1 MSVKLTAPF
10 LIILTLAAVRPA
22 MAQSG
27 TVSGTLTN
35 ALSGDTVANVQVTL
49 QSGSAMQQTRSGPE
63 GRFSFSN
70 VAAGTYDLIVRADGF
85 LPSRTSITVASVELT
100 SNVPLSPELH
110 FSEVTSVSPE
120 AKDSFVSFQS
130 TASLGGQELT
140 RELQPTL
147 GATLENQAGV
157 ALRSFGPGP
166 ARPVIRGMDGDRVL
180 IAENGLRMG
189 DLSSQSGD
197 HGVNVNPASAQRIE
211 VVRGPATLLYG
222 ANAIGGLVNV
232 VTNEIPNAP
241 ATKATGLVTLDAATG
256 APGGGAA
263 GNVTVGNGR
272 FAVNLAAAGRRQNDF
287 RSPEE
292 TIPNS
297 FNRAGMAQ
305 VGAAYTGT
313 MGFLGASYGYDKTHY
328 GIPFVEAGET
338 NLNPRRQNF
347 TVRGEKRGMGG
358 VFDSFR
364 GSLGVRRY
372 RHDELGGEEVV
383 TSFRNDTS
391 ELELLAHHG
400 AARKLHGAI
409 GGSVLTREFEAT
421 GEEAL
426 SPLVDQKG
434 FAAYLYEEVDASS
447 RVQLQVG
454 GRVDRATFKPAADEP
469 NSDFTNFSGSF
480 GVVLTP
486 TQPVSLAFSVAR
498 ASRNPALE
506 ELYFHGPHPGN
517 NAIENGNPGLSSEHS
532 LGIDASLRWR
542 GTAGSGEVTFFANR
556 INDFIFRRFTGEVDT
571 EAGLAVT
578 EFDQA
583 DARMVGMESHLDVRV
598 GPVVWL
604 EGGLDYVRGDLAEL
618 DLPMPRIPPLRGLA
632 GLHLRKNAFEAG
644 IDGTFTA
651 KQDRVYALGFAGTTI
666 GETPT
671 DGYNLAKIFASY
683 TFGTATAAS
692 TITLRLDNAT
702 NTLYRNH
709 LNYLKDLAP
718 EMGRNFAVVYSIR
731 F

>member
-1 MSVKLTAPF
+1 MKQ
-10 LIILTLAAVRPA
+10 LTLALFFVAVLTAAPA
-22 MAQSG
+22 LAQNG

-35 ALSGDTVANVQVTL
+35 ALSGDTVPNALVTL
-49 QSGSAMQQTRSGPE
+49 QSGTMSRQTRSGPD
-63 GRFSFSN
+63 GKYSFSN
-70 VAAGTYDLIVRADGF
+70 VAAGTY
-85 LPSRTSITVASVELT
+85 ELT
-100 SNVPLSPELH
+100 IRLDGYLPERGNVNVSSAETTSDIQLSPELH
-110 FSEVTSVSPE
+110 FTEVTSVSPE

-130 TASLGGQELT
+130 TESLGGQQLT
-140 RELQPTL
+140 QELQPTL

-232 VTNEIPNAP
+232 VTNEIPTAP
-241 ATKATGLVTLDAATG
+241 ITKATGLLTFDAASG
-256 APGGGAA
+256 APGGGGA

-272 FAVNLAAAGRRQNDF
+272 FAVNFAAAGRRQNDF
-287 RSPEE
+287 KSPDG

-297 FNRAGMAQ
+297 FNRSGMAQ
-305 VGAAYTGT
+305 VGAAYTADT
-313 MGFLGASYGYDKTHY
+313 GFLGASYGYDKTHY

-347 TVRGEKRGMGG
+347 TVRGEKRGMGSF
-358 VFDSFR
+358 FDSFR

-372 RHDELGGEEVV
+372 RHDELDGEEVA
-383 TSFRNDTS
+383 TAFRNDTS

-426 SPLVDQKG
+426 SPLVNQKG
-434 FAAYLYEEVDASS
+434 FAAYLYEEINASS
-447 RVQLQVG
+447 LVQLQVG
-454 GRVDRATFKPAADEP
+454 GRVDRATFKPEADEP
-469 NSDFTNFSGSF
+469 NTDFTNFSGSF
-480 GVVLTP
+480 GLVLTP
-486 TQPVSLAFSVAR
+486 TEPVSLAFSVAR

-517 NAIENGNPGLSSEHS
+517 NAVENGNPDLDSEHS
-532 LGIDASLRWR
+532 LGFDASLRWR
-542 GTAGSGEVTFFANR
+542 SSIASGEVTFFASR
-556 INDFIFRRFTGEVDT
+556 INDFIFRRFTGEVDD
-571 EAGLAVT
+571 EEGLAVT

-583 DARMVGMESHLDVRV
+583 NARMVGMESHIDLRV
-598 GPVVWL
+598 TPILWV
-604 EGGLDYVRGDLAEL
+604 EGGLDYVRGDLTSL
-618 DLPMPRIPPLRGLA
+618 DLAMPRVPPLRGLA
-632 GLHLRKNAFEAG
+632 GLHLRRNAFEAG

-651 KQDRVYALGFAGTTI
+651 KQDRVYALGFSGTTI

-683 TFGTATAAS
+683 TFGTGTTAN

-702 NTLYRNH
+702 NTLYHNH

-718 EMGRNFAVVYSIR
+718 EMGRNFAVVYSVR

>member
-1 MSVKLTAPF
+1 MKAKLIFVLLVA
-10 LIILTLAAVRPA
+10 LAGVPDPA
-22 MAQSG
+22 SAQTTNISG
-27 TVSGTLTN
+27 VLTN
-35 ALSGDTVANVQVTL
+35 ALSGDTVPNAVVTL
-49 QSGSAMQQTRSGPE
+49 QSTALSRQTRSGPD
-63 GRFSFSN
+63 GRYSFSE
-70 VAAGTYDLIVRADGF
+70 VSSGMYQLTVRADGY
-85 LPSRTSITVASVELT
+85 LPMRSDVTIGATPLASDLQL
-100 SNVPLSPELH
+100 NPELH

-120 AKDSFVSFQS
+120 TKDSFLSFQS
-130 TASLGGQELT
+130 TEALGGQALTKELA
-140 RELQPTL
+140 PTL

-157 ALRSFGPGP
+157 AMRSFGPGP

-180 IAENGLRMG
+180 IVENGLRMG

-197 HGVNVNPASAQRIE
+197 HGVNVNPASAERIE

-232 VTNEIPNAP
+232 VTNEIPTAP
-241 ATKATGLVTLDAATG
+241 ITKATGLFTLDASSG

-263 GNVTVGNGR
+263 GNVTVGTGK
-272 FAVNLAAAGRRQNDF
+272 FALNVAGSGRRQDDF
-287 RSPEE
+287 KSPEG

-297 FNRAGMAQ
+297 FNRATMGQ
-305 VGAAYTGT
+305 VGAGYTSDTGYI
-313 MGFLGASYGYDKTHY
+313 GASFGYDKTHY

-338 NLNPRRQNF
+338 NLNPRRKNF

-372 RHDELGGEEVV
+372 RHDELDGEEVA

-400 AARKLHGAI
+400 AAGKVRGAI
-409 GGSVLTREFEAT
+409 GGSLLTREFEAS

-434 FAAYLYEEVDASS
+434 YAAYLYEEVNASS
-447 RVQLQVG
+447 RVSVQFG
-454 GRVDRATFKPAADEP
+454 GRVDHSKFTPAADEP
-469 NSDFTNFSGSF
+469 LTDFTNVSGSF
-480 GVVLTP
+480 GVVVTP
-486 TQPVSLAFSVAR
+486 TETTSIALSVAR

-517 NAIENGNPGLSSEHS
+517 NAVENGNTDLESEHA
-532 LGIDASLRWR
+532 LGFDASLRWR
-542 GTAGSGEVTFFANR
+542 NPIASGEVTFFVSK
-556 INDFIFRRFTGEVDT
+556 INNFIYRRFLGDVEDD
-571 EAGLAVT
+571 LPVT

-583 DARMVGMESHLDVRV
+583 DGRMAGMESHLDVRV

-604 EGGLDYVRGDLAEL
+604 EGGLDYVRGDLTSLA
-618 DLPMPRIPPLRGLA
+618 LPMPRVPPLRGLA

-644 IDGTFTA
+644 VDGTFTA
-651 KQDRVYALGFAGTTI
+651 KQDRVYAQGFSGTTI

-671 DGYNLAKIFASY
+671 DGYNLAKVFASY
-683 TFGTATAAS
+683 SFGSGTMVN
-692 TITLRLDNAT
+692 TITARLDNAG
-702 NTLYRNH
+702 NTLYHNH

-718 EMGRNFAVVYSIR
+718 EMGRNFAVVYSVK

>member
-1 MSVKLTAPF
+1 
-10 LIILTLAAVRPA
+10 
-22 MAQSG
+22 
-27 TVSGTLTN
+27 
-35 ALSGDTVANVQVTL
+35 
-49 QSGSAMQQTRSGPE
+49 
-63 GRFSFSN
+63 
-70 VAAGTYDLIVRADGF
+70 
-85 LPSRTSITVASVELT
+85 
-100 SNVPLSPELH
+100 
-110 FSEVTSVSPE
+110 
-120 AKDSFVSFQS
+120 
-130 TASLGGQELT
+130 
-140 RELQPTL
+140 
-147 GATLENQAGV
+147 
-157 ALRSFGPGP
+157 
-166 ARPVIRGMDGDRVL
+166 MDGDRVL

-232 VTNEIPNAP
+232 VTNEIPTAP
-241 ATKATGLVTLDAATG
+241 VTRATGLMTLDAASG

-263 GNVTVGNGR
+263 GNATVGNGR
-272 FAVNLAAAGRRQNDF
+272 FAVNFAAAGRRQNDF
-287 RSPEE
+287 KSPDE

-297 FNRAGMAQ
+297 YNRASMAQ
-305 VGAAYTGT
+305 VGGAYTSDT
-313 MGFLGASYGYDKTHY
+313 GFLGASFGYDKTHY
-328 GIPFVEAGET
+328 GIPFVEEGIT

-372 RHDELGGEEVV
+372 RHDERDGEEVA

-409 GGSVLTREFEAT
+409 GASVLTREFEAT
-421 GEEAL
+421 GDEAL

-434 FAAYLYEEVDASS
+434 FAAYLYEELDASS
-447 RVQLQVG
+447 LVQLQLG
-454 GRVDRATFKPAADEP
+454 ARVDRATFKPEADEP
-469 NSDFTNFSGSF
+469 NTDFTNFSGSF
-480 GVVLTP
+480 GVLLRP
-486 TQPVSLAFSVAR
+486 TEATSVAFSIAR

-517 NAIENGNPGLSSEHS
+517 NAVENGNTDLESEHS
-532 LGIDASLRWR
+532 LGVDASLRWR
-542 GTAGSGEVTFFANR
+542 GAAGSGEVTFFVNKL
-556 INDFIFRRFTGEVDT
+556 NNFIFRRFTGAVEED
-571 EAGLAVT
+571 LAVT
-578 EFDQA
+578 QFDQA
-583 DARMVGMESHLDVRV
+583 DARMEGMESHVDVRV
-598 GPVVWL
+598 GPIVWL
-604 EGGLDYVRGDLAEL
+604 EGGLDYVRGDLTSL

-632 GLHLRKNAFEAG
+632 GLHLRRNAFEAG
-644 IDGTFTA
+644 VDGTFTA
-651 KQDRVYALGFAGTTI
+651 KQDRVYALGFSGTTV

-683 TFGTATAAS
+683 TFGTATTAN
-692 TITLRLDNAT
+692 TITVRLDNAT

-718 EMGRNFAVVYSIR
+718 EMGRNFAVVYSVK

>member
-1 MSVKLTAPF
+1 MKK
-10 LIILTLAAVRPA
+10 LTLALFIFSALTVAPA
-22 MAQSG
+22 FAQTS
-27 TVSGTLTN
+27 TVSGMLTN
-35 ALSGDTVANVQVTL
+35 ALSGDPIPNALVTMRAGSMSRQV
-49 QSGSAMQQTRSGPE
+49 RSGAD
-63 GRFSFSN
+63 GRYSFSE
-70 VAAGTYDLIVRADGF
+70 VAAGSYDLVVRLDGF
-85 LPSRTSITVASVELT
+85 LPSRSSITVNGPTVSSDIQL
-100 SNVPLSPELH
+100 NPELH
-110 FSEVTSVSPE
+110 FTEVTSVSPE
-120 AKDSFVSFQS
+120 SKDSFVSFQS
-130 TASLGGQELT
+130 TESLGGQQLT
-140 RELQPTL
+140 QELQPTL

-197 HGVNVNPASAQRIE
+197 HGVNVNPASAERIE

-232 VTNEIPNAP
+232 VTNEIPTAP
-241 ATKATGLVTLDAATG
+241 VTKATGLMTFDAASG
-256 APGGGAA
+256 APGGGGA

-272 FAVNLAAAGRRQNDF
+272 FAVNIAAAGRRQDDF
-287 RSPEE
+287 KSPEE

-297 FNRAGMAQ
+297 FNRSGMAQ
-305 VGAAYTGT
+305 VGAAYTAGN
-313 MGFLGASYGYDKTHY
+313 GFLGASYGYDKTHY
-328 GIPFVEAGET
+328 GIPFVEEGET

-347 TVRGEKRGMGG
+347 TVRGEKRAMGG

-364 GSLGVRRY
+364 GSFGVRRY
-372 RHDELGGEEVV
+372 RHDELNGEEVA

-426 SPLVDQKG
+426 SPLVNQKG
-434 FAAYLYEEVDASS
+434 FAAYLYEELNASS
-447 RVQLQVG
+447 LVQLQFG
-454 GRVDRATFKPAADEP
+454 GRVDRATFKPQADEP
-469 NSDFTNFSGSF
+469 NTDFTNFSGSF
-480 GVVLTP
+480 GIVVTP
-486 TQPVSLAFSVAR
+486 TEPVSLAFSVAR

-517 NAIENGNPGLSSEHS
+517 NAVENGNSDLNSEHS
-532 LGIDASLRWR
+532 VGFDASLRWR
-542 GTAGSGEVTFFANR
+542 SSIASGEVTFFANK
-556 INDFIFRRFTGEVDT
+556 INDFIFRRFTGAVDR
-571 EAGLAVT
+571 ESGLAVT

-583 DARMVGMESHLDVRV
+583 DASMKGVESHVDLRV
-598 GPVVWL
+598 MPILWV
-604 EGGLDYVRGDLAEL
+604 EGGLDYVRGDLTSL
-618 DLPMPRIPPLRGLA
+618 DLPMPRVPPLRGLA
-632 GLHLRKNAFEAG
+632 GVHLRRNAFEAG

-651 KQDRVYALGFAGTTI
+651 RQDRVYALGFSGTTL

-683 TFGTATAAS
+683 TFGTGTTAN
-692 TITLRLDNAT
+692 TITARLDNAT
-702 NTLYRNH
+702 NTLYHNH

-718 EMGRNFAVVYSIR
+718 EMGRNFAVVYSVR

>member
-1 MSVKLTAPF
+1 MKATLTPIF
-10 LIILTLAAVRPA
+10 LLLFALAASTA
-22 MAQSG
+22 TAQ
-27 TVSGTLTN
+27 TATIAGTLTN
-35 ALSGDTVANVQVTL
+35 ALSGDPVPNAAVTL
-49 QSGSAMQQTRSGPE
+49 QSSAVMRQTRSGPD
-63 GRFSFSN
+63 GRYSFSE
-70 VAAGTYDLIVRADGF
+70 VTPGRYDIVVRIDGF
-85 LPSRTSITVASVELT
+85 LPSRTSVDVNAATLT
-100 SNVPLSPELH
+100 SDVQLNPELH
-110 FSEVTSVSPE
+110 FTEVTSVSPD

-130 TASLGGQELT
+130 TAALGGQELT
-140 RELQPTL
+140 KELQPTL

-197 HGVNVNPASAQRIE
+197 HGVNVNPASAERIE

-232 VTNEIPNAP
+232 VTNEIPTAP
-241 ATKATGLVTLDAATG
+241 VTKATGLLTFDAASG
-256 APGGGAA
+256 APGGGSA

-287 RSPEE
+287 KSPDG

-297 FNRAGMAQ
+297 FSRAGMAQ
-305 VGAAYTGT
+305 VGAAYTT
-313 MGFLGASYGYDKTHY
+313 NNGFVGASFGYDKTHY
-328 GIPFVEAGET
+328 GIPLVEAGET
-338 NLNPRRQNF
+338 NLNPRRQNV
-347 TVRGEKRGMGG
+347 TVRGERRGMDGF
-358 VFDSFR
+358 FDSFR

-372 RHDELGGEEVV
+372 RHDELNGEEVA
-383 TSFRNDTS
+383 TSFRNDSS
-391 ELELLAHHG
+391 EVELLAHHG
-400 AARKLHGAI
+400 GARKVHGAI
-409 GGSVLTREFEAT
+409 GGSILTREFEAA
-421 GEEAL
+421 GEEVL

-434 FAAYLYEEVDASS
+434 FAAYLYEEVSASS
-447 RVQLQVG
+447 RLQLQAG
-454 GRVDRATFKPAADEP
+454 GRVDRATFRPGTLEP
-469 NSDFTNFSGSF
+469 DTNFTNFSGSF
-480 GVVLTP
+480 GLVVTP
-486 TQPVSLAFSVAR
+486 TAATSLAFSVAR

-517 NAIENGNPGLSSEHS
+517 NAVENGNPDLESEHA
-532 LGIDASLRWR
+532 LGVDASLRWR
-542 GTAGSGEVTFFANR
+542 NALASGEITFFANR
-556 INDFIFRRFTGEVDT
+556 INNFIFRRFTGSVEED
-571 EAGLAVT
+571 LAVT

-583 DARMVGMESHLDVRV
+583 DARMAGMESHLDLRV

-604 EGGLDYVRGDLAEL
+604 EGGLDYVRGDLTGL
-618 DLPMPRIPPLRGLA
+618 DLPMPRVPPLRGLA

-644 IDGTFTA
+644 IDSTFTA
-651 KQDRVYALGFAGTTI
+651 RQDRVYALGFAGTTI

-683 TFGTATAAS
+683 TFGSARTAN

-718 EMGRNFAVVYSIR
+718 EMGRNFAAVYSVR

>member
-1 MSVKLTAPF
+1 MKQ
-10 LIILTLAAVRPA
+10 LTLALFFVAVLTAAPA
-22 MAQSG
+22 LAQNG

-35 ALSGDTVANVQVTL
+35 ALSGDTVPNALVTL
-49 QSGSAMQQTRSGPE
+49 QSGTMSRQTRSGPD
-63 GRFSFSN
+63 GKYSFSN
-70 VAAGTYDLIVRADGF
+70 VATGTYELSVRLDGY
-85 LPSRTSITVASVELT
+85 LPAR
-100 SNVPLSPELH
+100 SNVNAGGAETTSDIQLSPELH

-130 TASLGGQELT
+130 TESLGGQQLT
-140 RELQPTL
+140 QELQPTL

-197 HGVNVNPASAQRIE
+197 HGVNVNPASAERIE

-232 VTNEIPNAP
+232 VTNEIPTAP
-241 ATKATGLVTLDAATG
+241 VTKATGLLTFDAASG
-256 APGGGAA
+256 APGGGGA

-272 FAVNLAAAGRRQNDF
+272 FAVNLAASGRRQNDF
-287 RSPEE
+287 KSPDD

-305 VGAAYTGT
+305 VGAAYTADT
-313 MGFLGASYGYDKTHY
+313 GFLGASYGYDKTHY

-347 TVRGEKRGMGG
+347 TVRGEKRGMGS

-372 RHDELGGEEVV
+372 RHDELDGEEVA
-383 TSFRNDTS
+383 TAFRNDTS

-400 AARKLHGAI
+400 AAGKLHGAI

-426 SPLVDQKG
+426 SPLVNQKG
-434 FAAYLYEEVDASS
+434 YAAYLYEEVDASS
-447 RVQLQVG
+447 LVQLQFG
-454 GRVDRATFKPAADEP
+454 GRVDRATFKPEADEP
-469 NSDFTNFSGSF
+469 NTDFTNVSGSF
-480 GVVLTP
+480 GLVLTP
-486 TQPVSLAFSVAR
+486 TEPVSLAFSVAR

-517 NAIENGNPGLSSEHS
+517 NAVENGNPDLDSEHS
-532 LGIDASLRWR
+532 IGFDASLRWR
-542 GTAGSGEVTFFANR
+542 SSIASGEVTFFASK
-556 INDFIFRRFTGEVDT
+556 INNFIFRQFTGEVDD
-571 EAGLAVT
+571 EEGLAVT
-578 EFDQA
+578 EFQQA
-583 DARMVGMESHLDVRV
+583 DARMVGMESHLDLRL
-598 GPVVWL
+598 GPIVWL
-604 EGGLDYVRGDLAEL
+604 EGGLDYVRGDLTSL

-644 IDGTFTA
+644 IDGTFSA
-651 KQDRVYALGFAGTTI
+651 KQDRVYALGFSGTTI

-671 DGYNLAKIFASY
+671 DGYNLAKVFASY
-683 TFGTATAAS
+683 TFGTGTTAN

-702 NTLYRNH
+702 NTLYHNH

-718 EMGRNFAVVYSIR
+718 EMGRNFAVVYSVR

>member
-1 MSVKLTAPF
+1 MHTK
-10 LIILTLAAVRPA
+10 LTLALFITLALMARPA
-22 MAQSG
+22 LAQNS

-35 ALSGDTVANVQVTL
+35 ALSGDTVANALVTL
-49 QSGSAMQQTRSGPE
+49 QSGTTTRQVRSGPD
-63 GRFSFSN
+63 GRYSFSN
-70 VAAGTYDLIVRADGF
+70 VAAGSYDLVVRIDGF
-85 LPSRTSITVASVELT
+85 LPARSSVTVNGPAATSDIQL
-100 SNVPLSPELH
+100 NPELH
-110 FSEVTSVSPE
+110 FTEVTSVSPDS
-120 AKDSFVSFQS
+120 KDSFVSFQS
-130 TASLGGQELT
+130 TEALGGQELT
-140 RELQPTL
+140 QELQPTL
-147 GATLENQAGV
+147 GATLENQAGI

-232 VTNEIPNAP
+232 VTNEIPTAP
-241 ATKATGLVTLDAATG
+241 VTKATGLLTLDASSG

-263 GNVTVGNGR
+263 GNVTVGTGK
-272 FAVNLAAAGRRQNDF
+272 FAVNVAAAGRRQNDF
-287 RSPEE
+287 KSPEE

-305 VGAAYTGT
+305 VGAAYTADT
-313 MGFLGASYGYDKTHY
+313 GFLGASFGYDKTHY
-328 GIPFVEAGET
+328 GIPFVEEGVT
-338 NLNPRRQNF
+338 NLNPRRKNF

-358 VFDSFR
+358 LFDSFR

-372 RHDELGGEEVV
+372 RHDELDGEEVA

-400 AARKLHGAI
+400 AARKLRGAI
-409 GGSVLTREFEAT
+409 GGSVLTREFEAS

-426 SPLVDQKG
+426 SPVVDQKG
-434 FAAYLYEEVDASS
+434 FAAYLYEEVTASS
-447 RVQLQVG
+447 LVQLQFG
-454 GRVDRATFKPAADEP
+454 GRVDRATFKPAEDEP
-469 NSDFTNFSGSF
+469 NTDFTNFSGSF
-480 GVVLTP
+480 GLVVTP
-486 TQPVSLAFSVAR
+486 TEATSLAFSIAR

-517 NAIENGNPGLSSEHS
+517 NAVENGNTDLNSEHA
-532 LGIDASLRWR
+532 LGLDASLRWR
-542 GTAGSGEVTFFANR
+542 NPVASGEVTFFVSK
-556 INDFIFRRFTGEVDT
+556 INDFIFRRFTGEVEDD
-571 EAGLAVT
+571 LAVT

-583 DARMVGMESHLDVRV
+583 DARMAGMESHLDVRV

-604 EGGLDYVRGDLAEL
+604 EGGLDYVRGDLTSL
-618 DLPMPRIPPLRGLA
+618 DLPMPRVPPLRGLA
-632 GLHLRKNAFEAG
+632 GLHIRRNAFEAG
-644 IDGTFTA
+644 IDTTFTA
-651 KQDRVYALGFAGTTI
+651 KQDRVYALGFGGTTL

-671 DGYNLAKIFASY
+671 DGYNLAKVFASY
-683 TFGTATAAS
+683 TFGSGTAAN
-692 TITLRLDNAT
+692 TITARLDNAT
-702 NTLYRNH
+702 NALYHNH

-718 EMGRNFAVVYSIR
+718 EMGRNFAVVFSTR

>member
-1 MSVKLTAPF
+1 MRAT
-10 LIILTLAAVRPA
+10 LTLAILMVLALAAPPLA
-22 MAQSG
+22 MAQTS

-35 ALSGDTVANVQVTL
+35 ALSGDPIANTTVTL
-49 QSGSAMQQTRSGPE
+49 QAGGTMRQARTGAD
-63 GRFSFSN
+63 GRFTFSE
-70 VAAGTYDLIVRADGF
+70 VAPATYDLIVRTDGY
-85 LPSRTSITVASVELT
+85 LPSRTSITVTPGALT
-100 SNVPLSPELH
+100 SDVALSPELH
-110 FSEVTSVSPE
+110 FSEVVSVSPE

-130 TASLGGQELT
+130 TESLGGQELDKQ
-140 RELQPTL
+140 LQPTL

-232 VTNEIPNAP
+232 VTNEIPTAP
-241 ATKATGLVTLDAATG
+241 VTRATGLLTFDAASG

-263 GNVTVGNGR
+263 GNVTVGNGK
-272 FAVNLAAAGRRQNDF
+272 FAVNFAGAGRRQNDF
-287 RSPEE
+287 KSPED

-297 FNRAGMAQ
+297 FNRSGMAQ
-305 VGAAYTGT
+305 VGAAYTAAT
-313 MGFLGASYGYDKTHY
+313 GFLGASYGYDKTHY

-347 TVRGEKRGMGG
+347 TVRGEKRGMGR

-372 RHDELGGEEVV
+372 RHDELDGEEVA

-426 SPLVDQKG
+426 SPLVNQKG
-434 FAAYLYEEVDASS
+434 FAAYLYEEVNASS
-447 RVQLQVG
+447 LVQLQLG
-454 GRVDRATFKPAADEP
+454 GRVDRATFKPEVDEP
-469 NSDFTNFSGSF
+469 NRDFNNFSGSF
-480 GVVLTP
+480 GLVVSP
-486 TQPVSLAFSVAR
+486 TEATSLAFSVAR

-517 NAIENGNPGLSSEHS
+517 NAVENGNTDLESEHA
-532 LGIDASLRWR
+532 LGVDASLRWR
-542 GTAGSGEVTFFANR
+542 NAVASGEVTFFVSK
-556 INDFIFRRFTGEVDT
+556 INNFIFRRFTGKVEDD
-571 EAGLAVT
+571 LAVT

-583 DARMVGMESHLDVRV
+583 DARMAGMESHLDVRV
-598 GPVVWL
+598 GPIVWL
-604 EGGLDYVRGDLAEL
+604 EGGLDYVRGDLTGL
-618 DLPMPRIPPLRGLA
+618 DLPMPRVPPLRGLA
-632 GLHLRKNAFEAG
+632 GLHLRRNAFEAG

-651 KQDRVYALGFAGTTI
+651 KQDRVYALGFSGTTI

-683 TFGTATAAS
+683 TFGGTTAN

-702 NTLYRNH
+702 NTLYHNH

-718 EMGRNFAVVYSIR
+718 EMGRNFAVVFSTR

>member
-1 MSVKLTAPF
+1 MKNLTLPALIIVGALTASPA
-10 LIILTLAAVRPA
+10 LA
-22 MAQSG
+22 QTGS
-27 TVSGTLTN
+27 VSGTLTN
-35 ALSGDTVANVQVTL
+35 ALSGEPVPNALITL
-49 QSGSAMQQTRSGPE
+49 QSGTMSRQARSGAD
-63 GRFSFSN
+63 GRYSFSE
-70 VAAGTYDLIVRADGF
+70 VAAGNYELTIRLDGF
-85 LPSRTSITVASVELT
+85 LPSKTSIAVNGPALT
-100 SNVPLSPELH
+100 DVQLSPELH
-110 FSEVTSVSPE
+110 FTEVTSVSPE
-120 AKDSFVSFQS
+120 GKDSFVSFQS
-130 TASLGGQELT
+130 TESLGGQQLT
-140 RELQPTL
+140 QELQPTL

-232 VTNEIPNAP
+232 VTNEIPTAP
-241 ATKATGLVTLDAATG
+241 VTKATGLLTLDAASG
-256 APGGGAA
+256 APGGGGA

-272 FAVNLAAAGRRQNDF
+272 FAVNIAAAGRRQNDF
-287 RSPEE
+287 KAPDE

-297 FNRAGMAQ
+297 YNRAGMAQ
-305 VGAAYTGT
+305 VGAAYTSDR
-313 MGFLGASYGYDKTHY
+313 GFLGASYGYDKTHY

-338 NLNPRRQNF
+338 NLNPRRQNI
-347 TVRGEKRGMGG
+347 TVRGERRGMGS

-364 GSLGVRRY
+364 ASLGVRRY
-372 RHDELGGEEVV
+372 RHDELDGEEVA

-400 AARKLHGAI
+400 AARKFHGAI

-426 SPLVDQKG
+426 SPLVNQKG
-434 FAAYLYEEVDASS
+434 FAAYLYEEVNASS
-447 RVQLQVG
+447 LMQLQFG

-469 NSDFTNFSGSF
+469 NTNFTNFSGSV
-480 GVVLTP
+480 GLVLTP
-486 TQPVSLAFSVAR
+486 TEPVSLAFSLAR

-517 NAIENGNPGLSSEHS
+517 NAVENGNPDLNSEHS
-532 LGIDASLRWR
+532 TGFDASLRWR
-542 GTAGSGEVTFFANR
+542 SAVASGEVTFFVNK
-556 INDFIFRRFTGEVDT
+556 INDFIFRRFTGVVDK
-571 EAGLAVT
+571 ESDLAVT

-583 DARMVGMESHLDVRV
+583 DARMAGMESHVDVRIA
-598 GPVVWL
+598 PIVWI
-604 EGGLDYVRGDLAEL
+604 EGGLDYVRGDLTSL
-618 DLPMPRIPPLRGLA
+618 DLPMPRVPPLRGLA
-632 GLHLRKNAFEAG
+632 GLHLRRNAFEAG
-644 IDGTFTA
+644 LDGTFTA
-651 KQDRVYALGFAGTTI
+651 KQDRVYTQGFSGTAI

-671 DGYNLAKIFASY
+671 EGYNLAKIFASY
-683 TFGTATAAS
+683 TFGTGTTVN
-692 TITLRLDNAT
+692 TITARLDNAT

-718 EMGRNFAVVYSIR
+718 EMGRNFAVVYSVR

>member
-1 MSVKLTAPF
+1 MKATFAVAF
-10 LIILTLAAVRPA
+10 LTLFALAASPA
-22 MAQSG
+22 GAQTA

-35 ALSGDTVANVQVTL
+35 ALSGDPISNVPVTL
-49 QSGSAMQQTRSGPE
+49 QSPAATRQTRSGSD
-63 GRFSFSN
+63 GRYAFSE
-70 VAAGTYDLIVRADGF
+70 VMAGKYEIVVRVDGF
-85 LPSRTSITVASVELT
+85 LPSRTNVDVNGTTLT
-100 SNVPLSPELH
+100 SDVQLSPELH
-110 FSEVTSVSPE
+110 FTEVTSVSPD

-130 TASLGGQELT
+130 TEALGGQELT
-140 RELQPTL
+140 KELQPTL

-197 HGVNVNPASAQRIE
+197 HGINVNPASAERIE

-232 VTNEIPNAP
+232 VTNEIPTAP
-241 ATKATGLVTLDAATG
+241 VTKATGLVTFDAASG
-256 APGGGAA
+256 APGGGSA
-263 GNVTVGNGR
+263 GNVTLGNGR
-272 FAVNLAAAGRRQNDF
+272 FAVNLAAAGRRQGDF
-287 RSPEE
+287 RSPEG

-305 VGAAYTGT
+305 VGASYTANN
-313 MGFLGASYGYDKTHY
+313 GFLGASVGYDKTHY
-328 GIPFVEAGET
+328 GIPLVEEGQT

-347 TVRGEKRGMGG
+347 TVRGEKRGMGSF
-358 VFDSFR
+358 FDSFR

-372 RHDELGGEEVV
+372 RHDELDGEEVA

-400 AARKLHGAI
+400 AARKVHGAV
-409 GGSVLTREFEAT
+409 GGSILTREFAAT

-426 SPLVDQKG
+426 SPLVNQKG
-434 FAAYLYEEVDASS
+434 FAAYLYEEVSASS

-454 GRVDRATFKPAADEP
+454 GRVDRSMFRPRALEP
-469 NSDFTNFSGSF
+469 NTDFTNVSGSF
-480 GVVLTP
+480 GLVVTP
-486 TQPVSLAFSVAR
+486 TQATSLAFSVAR

-517 NAIENGNPGLSSEHS
+517 NAVENGSPDLDSEHA
-532 LGIDASLRWR
+532 LGVDASLRWR
-542 GTAGSGEVTFFANR
+542 NAVASGEITFFASR
-556 INDFIFRRFTGEVDT
+556 ISNFIFRRFTGDVEDD
-571 EAGLAVT
+571 LAVT

-583 DARMVGMESHLDVRV
+583 DARMAGMESHLDVRV
-598 GPVVWL
+598 GPIVWI
-604 EGGLDYVRGDLAEL
+604 EGGLDYVRGDLTSL
-618 DLPMPRIPPLRGLA
+618 DLPMPRVPPLRGLA
-632 GLHLRKNAFEAG
+632 GVHVRKNAFEAG
-644 IDGTFTA
+644 VDGTFTA
-651 KQDRVYALGFAGTTI
+651 KQDRVYALGFSGTTI

-671 DGYNLAKIFASY
+671 DGYNVAKIFASY
-683 TFGTATAAS
+683 TFGSTTTAN
-692 TITLRLDNAT
+692 TITVRLDNAT

-718 EMGRNFAVVYSIR
+718 EMGRNFAVVYSVR

>member
-1 MSVKLTAPF
+1 MKKVTLALFLTSALTAAPA
-10 LIILTLAAVRPA
+10 LAQTS
-22 MAQSG
+22 M
-27 TVSGTLTN
+27 VSGTLTN
-35 ALSGDTVANVQVTL
+35 ALSGDAIPNALITL
-49 QSGSAMQQTRSGPE
+49 QSGSTSRQVRSGAD
-63 GRFSFSN
+63 GKYSFSE
-70 VAAGTYDLIVRADGF
+70 VAAGSYELTIRVDGF
-85 LPSRTSITVASVELT
+85 LPSKSSITVNGPTLT
-100 SNVPLSPELH
+100 SDIQLNPELH
-110 FSEVTSVSPE
+110 FTEVTSVSPE

-130 TASLGGQELT
+130 TESLGGQQLT
-140 RELQPTL
+140 QELQPTL

-197 HGVNVNPASAQRIE
+197 HGVNVNPASAERIE

-232 VTNEIPNAP
+232 VTNEIPTAP
-241 ATKATGLVTLDAATG
+241 VTKATGLLTFDAASG
-256 APGGGAA
+256 APGGGGA
-263 GNVTVGNGR
+263 GNVTVGTGR
-272 FAVNLAAAGRRQNDF
+272 FAVNIAAAGRRQNDF
-287 RSPEE
+287 KSPEE

-297 FNRAGMAQ
+297 FNRSGMAQ
-305 VGAAYTGT
+305 VGAAYTANT
-313 MGFLGASYGYDKTHY
+313 GFFGASYGYDKTHY

-347 TVRGEKRGMGG
+347 TVRGEKRSMGG

-364 GSLGVRRY
+364 GSFGVRRY
-372 RHDELGGEEVV
+372 RHDELDGEEVA

-426 SPLVDQKG
+426 SPLVNQKG
-434 FAAYLYEEVDASS
+434 FATYLYEELNASS
-447 RVQLQVG
+447 LVALQFG
-454 GRVDRATFKPAADEP
+454 GRVDRATFKPQADEP
-469 NSDFTNFSGSF
+469 NTDFTNFSGSF
-480 GVVLTP
+480 GLLVTP
-486 TQPVSLAFSVAR
+486 AEPVSLAFSVAR

-517 NAIENGNPGLSSEHS
+517 NAVENGNPDLNSEHS
-532 LGIDASLRWR
+532 VGVDASLRWR
-542 GTAGSGEVTFFANR
+542 SSIASGEVTFFANK
-556 INDFIFRRFTGEVDT
+556 INDFIFRRFTGAVDS
-571 EAGLAVT
+571 ESGLAVT

-583 DARMVGMESHLDVRV
+583 DANMKGIESHVDLRV
-598 GPVVWL
+598 TPILWV
-604 EGGLDYVRGDLAEL
+604 EGGLDYVRGDLTSL
-618 DLPMPRIPPLRGLA
+618 DLPMPRVPPLRGLA
-632 GLHLRKNAFEAG
+632 GVHLRRNAFEAG

-651 KQDRVYALGFAGTTI
+651 KQDRVYALGFSGTTV

-671 DGYNLAKIFASY
+671 EGYNLAKIFASY
-683 TFGTATAAS
+683 SFGTGTTVN
-692 TITLRLDNAT
+692 TITARLDNAT
-702 NTLYRNH
+702 NALYHNH

-718 EMGRNFAVVYSIR
+718 EMGRNFAVVYSVR